1 MNVNRFLFLLLF
13 SCGFLSLIQS
23 QTLLRGISN
32 WKTTEIR
39 AYSVTDFIS
48 NKEVEIGRAK
58 VDTNAIF
65 EFKFINTEIEKV
77 ILRGANFY
85 AWLYIQPK
93 TTYFI
98 ELPEPDKF
106 ISSMESNNEIE
117 MLFFRLDSSDVNY
130 KILGFE
136 AWMDET
142 ISEIYQLKDIHPEQ
156 FIAKVRSFKKET
168 SFLYDNFDSPF
179 FFNYVKYSVGLT
191 VDNFNIIGGPTKR
204 DKFEFYLSEDS
215 LHYNHPKFIE
225 YAELYYEKYL
235 YQLDKEIRLKAEE
248 ALRQGS
254 LNQFTSIIAE
264 DPFIQ
269 SKKRAEFV
277 TLVMC
282 KEAFYQG
289 YLERSLIFEL
299 LVSMTKESNFSEH
312 KIIANELLN
321 LFNQIQVG
329 MKAPDYTLSASK
341 HFHQYKGK
349 WVYLHVFDPS
359 SEGCITEISALK
371 KLQLKYGNTFQFVTI
386 YPNKE
391 VYTKSELRTL
401 DALTWDKFPI
411 DQNHE
416 MIKSLQL
423 TTYPMYLL
431 FDPNLLLYASPALS
445 PTPNGRYET
454 IERFFNTTI
463 RQ

>member
-1 MNVNRFLFLLLF
+1 MNVNRFLFFLFF
-13 SCGFLSLIQS
+13 SCGFLNVSQS

-48 NKEVEIGRAK
+48 NKEVEVGRAT
-58 VDTNAIF
+58 VDTNDIF
-65 EFKFINTEIEKV
+65 EFKFTNTEIEKV

-85 AWLYIQPK
+85 SWLYIQPK

-117 MLFFRLDSSDVNY
+117 MLFFRLDSTDINY

-142 ISEIYQLKDIHPEQ
+142 IAEIYQLKDIHPEQ

-191 VDNFNIIGGPTKR
+191 VDNFNIIGGPSKR
-204 DKFEFYLSEDS
+204 DKFEFYLSADS
-215 LHYNHPKFIE
+215 LHYKNPKFIE

-248 ALRQGS
+248 ALRLSS
-254 LNQFTSIIAE
+254 LDQFTTILTE

-277 TLVMC
+277 TLIMC

-289 YLERSLIFEL
+289 YLDRSLIFEL
-299 LVSMTKESNFSEH
+299 LVSMTKESDFTEH
-312 KIIANELLN
+312 VLIANELLN
-321 LFNQIQVG
+321 LFNQMQVG
-329 MKAPDYTLSASK
+329 MKVPDYTLSASK

-349 WVYLHVFDPS
+349 WIYLHVFDPS
-359 SEGCITEISALK
+359 SERCITELSALK

-386 YPNKE
+386 YPSKN
-391 VYTKSELRTL
+391 VYTKSEQRTL
-401 DALTWDKFPI
+401 DAITWDKFPI
-411 DQNHE
+411 DQNHQ

-454 IERFFNTTI
+454 IERFFNATI